1 MTPSLEAAAP
11 GSSCQLAIRQPAAT
25 RWPRSRTPVK
35 SRPSFRRMV
44 LGRRSEGRWPAIAE
58 SDRSQALAAGATAI
72 SQNGPPATSGTAAQK
87 AVLPFA
93 ANLRW
98 LVLTFHAMIPF
109 SFRWSKPPCPDAE
122 HGRRA
127 ARFHGVRELI
137 NEGEGVKDG
146 RGAAGPSEDTCCER
160 EYVFNVASGVAPDEE
175 GRRPATR
182 MRLKKSIAAAA
193 VAIENPPRTDS

>member
-1 MTPSLEAAAP
+1 M
-11 GSSCQLAIRQPAAT
+11 
-25 RWPRSRTPVK
+25 
-35 SRPSFRRMV
+35 
-44 LGRRSEGRWPAIAE
+44 
-58 SDRSQALAAGATAI
+58 
-72 SQNGPPATSGTAAQK
+72 
-87 AVLPFA
+87 LPFA

-146 RGAAGPSEDTCCER
+146 RGAAGPSVAPVTDSAACCER
-160 EYVFNVASGVAPDEE
+160 GYVFSLGPGVAPDEE
-175 GRRPATR
+175 GRHPAAR
-182 MRLKKSIAAAA
+182 MRLKKSIAATA
-193 VAIENPPRTDS
+193 VAIENSPRTDS